1 MASDT
6 PPATT
11 PAPLDIVRLLAA
23 SAFVGVA
30 VGLGF
35 EAFETAMHRAREWL
49 WSDMAG
55 ELPSTV
61 TVVAITTIGGLTLG
75 VALRLVPGRGGDH
88 PADGHALIPHSID
101 SVSTV
106 LGVLLVGF
114 IGLVAGASLGP
125 EGAVIPAAAGIS
137 IVAGRSFKMPSVLAP
152 ILPGAGVAALLAAM
166 FGSPLAGV
174 VPLLEV
180 IPAGLGI
187 PLPLIVL
194 PSLTASA
201 MASITL
207 SVIGAEPAGF
217 LPLGYSGF
225 ERGDV
230 LWAVFIGVV
239 VGAVGLGV
247 DRLTA
252 ALRVLTRRLD
262 GRNIML
268 TTTLAGLVLGVI
280 YATAGKEIRF
290 AGIPELLELTTSDTH
305 ATGALLVVAAKV
317 VVTSVC
323 LAGGFRGG
331 KIFPIAFIGGASGFA
346 LHELIGS
353 VPISVAVGGG
363 LAAAL
368 ATGLGAPL
376 TAALV
381 AGAVLG
387 PELLPIAVICVV
399 SAYTVHL
406 LAQQLAPTA
415 VEVS

>member
-1 MASDT
+1 MVSDT
-6 PPATT
+6 GPATT
-11 PAPLDIVRLLAA
+11 PAPLKIVRLLAA
-23 SAFVGVA
+23 SAFIGVA

-35 EAFETAMHRAREWL
+35 EAFETAMHNARHWL
-49 WSDMAG
+49 WADMAG
-55 ELPSTV
+55 ERPSVFTV
-61 TVVAITTIGGLTLG
+61 LAITTIGGLLLG
-75 VALRLVPGRGGDH
+75 VSIRLLPGHGGDH
-88 PADGHALIPHSID
+88 PADSHNLIPHSID
-101 SVSTV
+101 SVATV
-106 LGVLLVGF
+106 VGVLVVGF
-114 IGLVAGASLGP
+114 VGLVAGASLGP

-137 IVAGRSFKMPSVLAP
+137 IVVGRHARLPAPLAS

-201 MASITL
+201 TATLTL
-207 SVIGAEPAGF
+207 SVLGAEPAGF

-230 LWAVFIGVV
+230 LWAVLIGVV

-252 ALRVLTRRLD
+252 VLRVGTRRLD
-262 GRNIML
+262 GASVL
-268 TTTLAGLVLGVI
+268 VTTTLAGLVLGITYEV
-280 YATAGKEIRF
+280 AGKEIRF
-290 AGIPELLELTTSDTH
+290 AGIPELLELTNSDKH
-305 ATGALLVVAAKV
+305 AAGALFIVGAKV

-323 LAGGFRGG
+323 LAGGYRGG

-346 LHELIGS
+346 LHQFLGSIPIG
-353 VPISVAVGGG
+353 VAVGGG
-363 LAAAL
+363 IAAAL

-381 AGAVLG
+381 AGSVLG
-387 PELLPIAVICVV
+387 PELLPTAVICVV
-399 SAYTVHL
+399 SAHTVHL
-406 LAQQLAPTA
+406 LAQQLTPAA
-415 VEVS
+415 AEAA